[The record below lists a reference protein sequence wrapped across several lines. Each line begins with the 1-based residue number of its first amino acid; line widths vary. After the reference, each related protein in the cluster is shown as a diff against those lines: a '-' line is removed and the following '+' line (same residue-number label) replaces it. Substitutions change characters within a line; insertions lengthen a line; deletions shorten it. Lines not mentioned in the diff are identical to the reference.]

1 MDQPPPQQ
9 SSAVSTIQSVQSGST
24 PSQQAERS
32 VSSGTPEDDGS
43 TRAMSSNG
51 SGIISVC
58 SSSNGDTRKRSH
70 PTTTASEEGSGS
82 SKRQSV
88 QHQHQNFT
96 PANGHLASVSSN
108 GSIQTPE
115 VTDSLATWQEWGQAR
130 QQQQQ
135 SLLSQPAAVSKL
147 VQTLQSALEE
157 YSSPSSSTTVS
168 TPQGSGPSSILIDRL
183 KDERDA
189 AIARIAILEK
199 ERDDAL
205 RARDHALKIAE
216 ESYRELRAVVES
228 RFRRIQ
234 ELKDS
239 GGMVSYE

>member
-1 MDQPPPQQ
+1 
-9 SSAVSTIQSVQSGST
+9 
-24 PSQQAERS
+24 
-32 VSSGTPEDDGS
+32 
-43 TRAMSSNG
+43 MSSNG